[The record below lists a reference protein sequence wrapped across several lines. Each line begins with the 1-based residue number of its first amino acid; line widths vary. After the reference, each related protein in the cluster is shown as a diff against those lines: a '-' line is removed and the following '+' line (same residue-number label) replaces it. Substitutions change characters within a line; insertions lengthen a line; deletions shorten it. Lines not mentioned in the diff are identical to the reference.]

1 MNSAVTDPISVA
13 CRRMASWLQSLPE
26 WPVHPT
32 NPSASVSAHFGP
44 TVLSEHDCVL
54 HFARFL
60 AEAGVPWEDMHLE
73 LSPGQW
79 MYERAASGAAPKRI
93 DLAIVQ
99 RDQLAHAGF
108 PVPIGQFRFQ
118 AVFEFAL
125 ASNYWQFGTGSPRA
139 LLTKV
144 ACDVMK
150 VADYLATGL
159 SQHGYVVVIE
169 ECDHRFPTDYARQAR
184 ETSGVEVLL
193 HRRWA

>member
-1 MNSAVTDPISVA
+1 MTSGVTGPISLA
-13 CRRMASWLQSLPE
+13 SRCMTSWLQSLPE

-32 NPSASVSAHFGP
+32 NASASVSAHFGP

-79 MYERAASGAAPKRI
+79 MYERVVGATAPKRI

-99 RDQLAHAGF
+99 RDQLVNAGL
-108 PVPIGQFRFQ
+108 PVPVGHFPLQ

-144 ACDVMK
+144 ASDVTK
-150 VADYLATGL
+150 VADYLSTGL
-159 SQHGYVVVIE
+159 CRHGYVVVIE

-184 ETSGVEVLL
+184 ERSGVEVLL
-193 HRRWA
+193 LRRWA